1 MRVKILAKGI
11 IVICLV
17 MVMGQRS
24 ISSEGQGFKDHG
36 KTGKRS
42 ISSEGQ
48 GFKGHRK
55 TGKRSRSSEGQRFK
69 GHGKTG
75 TFDGFPTRNCQ

>member
-11 IVICLV
+11 IVISLV
-17 MVMGQRS
+17 MVMGQ
-24 ISSEGQGFKDHG
+24 
-36 KTGKRS
+36 RS